1 MLAFDDPSVTSSSEA
16 VKLIA
21 RTLSRK
27 LYKQAAI
34 VDALEGAGLSPD
46 DYRLE
51 VEAKYIWAGVVPD
64 AIRQGKLAALIDYV
78 SKDDPAFRAELE
90 RQLLAQRAA
99 RRRWYEHDDPYT
111 SGFVGLRAD
120 RAVIDRAGLREGL
133 ELLADEQYSV
143 LLITGAE
150 RSGKTHSWLLVQHL
164 RDAKKLPGLHR
175 FVKVSTHDWTGD
187 VTGVDLADSLNN
199 RLDLGINLISS
210 DELQDAMVRKFLDS
224 IVGRYPQDDIIR
236 WIVLDGLDRP
246 SVQDSARD
254 LGKGL
259 VKLVD
264 DGQLPQTRLIVT
276 GLDPFSLQDGSNVTK
291 EAIPPIDEDLVRAFL
306 SGVAEQL
313 GRTATDA
320 ELRRCLAELFPG
332 QTPQRDLTE
341 LEREVVR
348 LVKES
353 WAQHAPAGAPDDD

>member
-1 MLAFDDPSVTSSSEA
+1 MIAFDDPSVTSSIEA

-27 LYKQAAI
+27 LYLQPAI
-34 VDALEGAGLSPD
+34 VDAIEGAGLSPD

-51 VEAKYIWAGVVPD
+51 VEPKYIWAGVVPD
-64 AIRQGKLAALIDYV
+64 AVEKGKLAALIAYV
-78 SKDDPAFRAELE
+78 SKSDPAFRAELE
-90 RQLLAQRAA
+90 RQLLALRAA

-164 RDAKKLPGLHR
+164 RDAKKLRGLHR

-187 VTGVDLADSLNN
+187 VTGVDLAGSLNDKLN
-199 RLDLGINLISS
+199 LGINLISS
-210 DELQDAMVRKFLDS
+210 DELQDAMIRKFLDS
-224 IVGRYPQDDIIR
+224 IVGRYPQDDITR

-246 SVQDSARD
+246 GVQASARD

-264 DGQLPQTRLIVT
+264 GGELPQTRLIVT
-276 GLDPFSLQDGSNVTK
+276 GLDPFSLQNGSNVTK
-291 EAIPPIDEDLVRAFL
+291 EAIPPIDESLVRAFL
-306 SGVAEQL
+306 SSVAEEL
-313 GRTATDA
+313 GRPATEA
-320 ELRRCLAELFPG
+320 ELGRCLAELFPG

-341 LEREVVR
+341 LEQEVVR